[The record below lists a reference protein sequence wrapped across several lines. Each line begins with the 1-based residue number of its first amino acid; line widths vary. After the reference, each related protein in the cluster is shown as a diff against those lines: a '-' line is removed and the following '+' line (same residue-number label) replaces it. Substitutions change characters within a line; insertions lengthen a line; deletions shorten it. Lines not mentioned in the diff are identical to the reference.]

1 MNVTRDGIA
10 VAVGAAI
17 AVLAQIIIAPN
28 IALFSAMPNFVVV
41 YALLVAIVRPGASG
55 PVLPFV
61 LGLVFD
67 LVSGGPVGAMAFLLV
82 LVTFLA
88 SRAFVVLD
96 NDTLFMPLVTF
107 VVGALVVEV
116 LYGAFLL
123 ALGFDASF
131 LEVFLYRALPCAL
144 YDSVVGLILYPLATR
159 VLAGAAPAQPGTPRL
174 R

>member
-10 VAVGAAI
+10 VAVGAVIAI
-17 AVLAQIIIAPN
+17 LAQIIIAPN